1 MSISYT
7 KPISK
12 GNTMRS
18 NVTLSNGRIV
28 AHRPY
33 LSAGVPNGAT
43 EAYMIDGVEMNDA
56 EWREY
61 CLLTAPPAPPKKPTW
76 AEIKQREAA

>member
-1 MSISYT
+1 MQLL
-7 KPISK
+7 SK
-12 GNTMRS
+12 GYTMRN

-43 EAYMIDGVEMNDA
+43 EAYIMGGGEMTHT
-56 EWREY
+56 EWQEY